1 MLETIDTA
9 LPYITAIIFGLA
21 LLLLIVAVRLFRRSR
36 TDTYWRRRRDAG
48 QRGLH
53 VFILAFI
60 LFATSGVMCLVT
72 LLVTMI
78 QDNNESAATP
88 DLAVQLSQNAPT
100 LNATATMTIAT
111 ETPGAIGE
119 VASPKPTHTPAA
131 PEPTASPHPT
141 NTPVVVVIT
150 ATPLYTPTQ
159 TPYPTFTPRAAT
171 LIPGSITPQPDANLT
186 ITALDNRISDTL
198 EPVNPRT
205 TFTAETQRIYFFI
218 DYAAMSDGVPWT
230 RQLYKDGAQ
239 IDSVTY
245 TWRQGRSGTTYFF
258 FGSADGFE
266 PGNYEIRLFIGA
278 SGEPVSVQNFMILPA
293 P

>member
-53 VFILAFI
+53 VSVLAFI
-60 LFATSGVMCLVT
+60 FFMAGGVMCLVT

-78 QDNNESAATP
+78 HDDNEIPATP
-88 DLAVQLSQNAPT
+88 DLAAQQTQNAP
-100 LNATATMTIAT
+100 AASPTATLTLAP
-111 ETPGAIGE
+111 ETPDQSGQTPLPE
-119 VASPKPTHTPAA
+119 PTHTQVT
-131 PEPTASPHPT
+131 PEPTA
-141 NTPVVVVIT
+141 TPRATDTPIILVIT
-150 ATPLYTPTQ
+150 TTPMHTPTQ
-159 TPYPTFTPRAAT
+159 TPFPTFTPRAIT
-171 LIPGSITPQPDANLT
+171 SIPGGITPQPEASLT
-186 ITALDNRISDTL
+186 ITALDDRISDTL

-205 TFTAETQRIYFFI
+205 TFIAGTHRIYFFVE
-218 DYAAMSDGVPWT
+218 YAAMSDGVAWT
-230 RQLYKDGAQ
+230 RKLYKNGEQ
-239 IDSVTY
+239 IDSVSY
-245 TWRQGRSGTTYFF
+245 DWRQGRTGTTYFF

-278 SGEPVSVQNFMILPA
+278 SDQPVSTRNFMVLPA